1 MIGYVLSKAEAPPPK
16 VEEETEEDFSFSRGE
31 AQIISMTYVSGENRY
46 AVINGKLYKEGE
58 LLNNELRIKK
68 IDHSKVLIASMAS
81 ENWIEVN
88 NPVQEKVEES
98 VEGGETKTSSNKK
111 AEKKSSAPKK
121 PKSKMESITQGLS
134 AIKGYSGALKS
145 VQ

>member
-1 MIGYVLSKAEAPPPK
+1 MPTTEAILSGTAPGTQLVLASGPVKGK
-16 VEEETEEDFSFSRGE
+16 V
-31 AQIISMTYVSGENRY
+31 
-46 AVINGKLYKEGE
+46 
-58 LLNNELRIKK
+58 
-68 IDHSKVLIASMAS
+68 AS
-81 ENWIEVN
+81 ILTT
-88 NPVQEKVEES
+88 VQEKVEES